1 MNQYIVGLKL
11 RISGIVDVQTS
22 WMIRGSSPEGGGG
35 GGRNVSFTKKFR
47 QVPIHWV
54 PGFFPGPKVAAM

>member
-22 WMIRGSSPEGGGG
+22 WMIRGSSPEGGK
-35 GGRNVSFTKKFR
+35 RNVSFTKKFR

-54 PGFFPGPKVAAM
+54 PGFFSGPKVAAM